1 MANLKVSDVFRALNI
16 GFGVKE
22 EEVVAN
28 NLHGDTK
35 VTSSSSEDVDFDV
48 EPTKLNEESYFEF
61 SEPLPRHEKDSIS
74 YFEFCEPLLR
84 QENCTRFPQ
93 ARYN

>member
-1 MANLKVSDVFRALNI
+1 MANLKFSDAFRALNI

-22 EEVVAN
+22 EEIVTN

-35 VTSSSSEDVDFDV
+35 VTSSSEDVDFDV

-61 SEPLPRHEKDSIS
+61 SEPLPRQGTD
-74 YFEFCEPLLR
+74 
-84 QENCTRFPQ
+84 TRFIFHGSLL
-93 ARYN
+93 